1 MDKIINFEIL
11 KHPINWIVVLMMV
24 TIAAI
29 ALHFF
34 LTYQTGTNPAASLVA
49 QKSKGAI
56 S

>member
-11 KHPINWIVVLMMV
+11 KHPINWIVVLLMV

-29 ALHFF
+29 AFHFF
-34 LTYQTGTNPAASLVA
+34 LQYQTGTNPATSLAAKKA
-49 QKSKGAI
+49 QS